1 MYNTAARSFEA
12 FCSHYSIAPWP
23 ASFDFLFAWIA
34 SRAFGR
40 YNGVIR
46 RQTKIQ
52 PATISA
58 YLFALRSVHVDLK
71 LPTTDFDDDHMKPFM
86 TGVYSLSPPTPRAG
100 PRTPMAK
107 DMLLRVL
114 GPSAMTAEVP

>member
-1 MYNTAARSFEA
+1 M
-12 FCSHYSIAPWP
+12 
-23 ASFDFLFAWIA
+23 ASLIRFLLAWIV

-40 YNGVIR
+40 YNGVILQ
-46 RQTKIQ
+46 QTKIP

-71 LPTTDFDDDHMKPFM
+71 LPTTDFDDDHMKRFM
-86 TGVYSLSPPTPRAG
+86 AGVYSRFPPTPRAE

-114 GPSAMTAEVP
+114 GPSAMTAKTP

>member
-12 FCSHYSIAPWP
+12 FCSHYSIAPY
-23 ASFDFLFAWIA
+23 
-34 SRAFGR
+34 RAFGR

-86 TGVYSLSPPTPRAG
+86 AGVYTAFPHPPRAPG
-100 PRTPMAK
+100 HA
-107 DMLLRVL
+107 LRWPKTCCCAFL
-114 GPSAMTAEVP
+114 ALAP